1 MEEYDDLDNKE
12 VRELIQLAN
21 TRVGL
26 GFDQ

>member
-1 MEEYDDLDNKE
+1 MEDYDNLDDKD